1 MVGFEFSLLWIQ
13 ISKGNLRFAHSGEVW
28 AGRGHLRLGRNRLSP
43 LLATLAAGLPLAVT
57 ISLAYSMKQMQA
69 DNCLVRVLAACETMG
84 GATTICSDKT
94 GTLTCNKMS
103 VVRGVH
109 AFAHS
114 IWHGG
119 CMVLVQ
125 FLKWTQPLKWE
136 ATERSRFKCVFKGL
150 QHKAVV
156 FQSWRDFYS
165 SQLVEP
171 LPWSEGSGKMSPQIQ
186 ATFKFKT
193 PQDKIQIYQNA
204 GGVQKKSQNITI
216 ESILVP
222 HGATPQCW
230 HWAVLLACKHLQ

>member
-13 ISKGNLRFAHSGEVW
+13 ISKGNLQFAHCGEVW

-109 AFAHS
+109 AFLRIRCGIRLAHS
-114 IWHGG
+114 IRWLYGFG
-119 CMVLVQ
+119 
-125 FLKWTQPLKWE
+125 
-136 ATERSRFKCVFKGL
+136 AI
-150 QHKAVV
+150 
-156 FQSWRDFYS
+156 
-165 SQLVEP
+165 SQVDTAPKMGSNRKEP
-171 LPWSEGSGKMSPQIQ
+171 
-186 ATFKFKT
+186 F
-193 PQDKIQIYQNA
+193 
-204 GGVQKKSQNITI
+204 
-216 ESILVP
+216 
-222 HGATPQCW
+222 
-230 HWAVLLACKHLQ
+230 